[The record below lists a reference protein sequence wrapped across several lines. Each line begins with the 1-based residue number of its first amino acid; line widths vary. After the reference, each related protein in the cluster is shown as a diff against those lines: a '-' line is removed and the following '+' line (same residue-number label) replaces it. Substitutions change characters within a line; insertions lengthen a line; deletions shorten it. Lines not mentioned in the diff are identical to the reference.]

1 MTKQTLHY
9 SYTIND
15 ITDAL
20 LDALFDL
27 YNTVE
32 LPKNSHLASEFF
44 FYATG
49 SDVQAKMA

>member
-20 LDALFDL
+20 LDL